1 MSHQWQR
8 LTTATA
14 DAIGRAR
21 VSLFNYEQGRTIHIE
36 GPIDLIGQADGDEGQ
51 YFERHLPPLA
61 DDIQSITIDE
71 KGLLVGA
78 STGLPEPNE
87 HFIEKKLAQSG
98 HGTPTDGLV
107 SDKEGLPSVDPEKP
121 ASIPGLSELNKPKNP
136 ENGIE
141 LEEKSGEAND
151 SHIKDAETD
160 EHASVTQHRTE
171 STSVGSIAAT
181 KTLDTRDRD
190 EPMDDLFEGE
200 DNLEDA
206 ESPKAT
212 GNNVANAS
220 QEKEPQNIPSAI
232 VRELSTEEDPKSSES
247 VSNDL
252 KQTQIVSEFVQSPDT
267 SGDPKG
273 ESQVLEESGLKT
285 DSIRPNS
292 EMPDDNVREAT
303 YASSN
308 DGLEQLEHEGP
319 QLEEVGSPKDEGAL
333 VVNGSDSPKAEAR
346 TATKT
351 VTGPEIQ
358 HNIDEEIESQV
369 DDGPS
374 KVEKPKPK
382 VRKPLPTVPSSISN
396 HTSKKK
402 RPAIV
407 LKQDATGK
415 RKAQDYE
422 IEWESEPDRLKKK
435 SKISKVQVDAK
446 GKPLPPLLNA
456 NAGRVRKGREGGS
469 EVGGDVE
476 SGAPPEK
483 KIRVVK
489 ADTKPPKPKKEP
501 KAKKSAAKGKA
512 PPARKR
518 TTKSAPKK
526 GTAKKVTVK
535 PPKSDEFGVD
545 SGSEDD

>member
-21 VSLFNYEQGRTIHIE
+21 VSLSNYEQGRTVHIE
-36 GPIDLIGQADGDEGQ
+36 GPIDLIGQADGDDGQ
-51 YFERHLPPLA
+51 YLERHLPPLA

-71 KGLLVGA
+71 NGLLVGA

-87 HFIEKKLAQSG
+87 HFVEKELAQSG
-98 HGTPTDGLV
+98 HGTPIDGLV
-107 SDKEGLPSVDPEKP
+107 SDKGGLPSVDPAKP
-121 ASIPGLSELNKPKNP
+121 ASIPGLSELNNPKIP
-136 ENGIE
+136 ESGVE
-141 LEEKSGEAND
+141 LDKKSDEASD
-151 SHIKDAETD
+151 LHIQDGETD
-160 EHASVTQHRTE
+160 EHASVRQHRPE
-171 STSVGSIAAT
+171 STSVGSIAAI
-181 KTLDTRDRD
+181 KTLDTRDQD

-206 ESPKAT
+206 GSPKAT
-212 GNNVANAS
+212 GDNIVNAS
-220 QEKEPQNIPSAI
+220 QEKGPQNIPSAI
-232 VRELSTEEDPKSSES
+232 ARELSTEEDPKSGES
-247 VSNDL
+247 VSDDL
-252 KQTQIVSEFVQSPDT
+252 KQTPVVSELVQSPET
-267 SGDPKG
+267 SGDPNG

-285 DSIRPNS
+285 DSIRPSS

-308 DGLEQLEHEGP
+308 DGMELLENERL
-319 QLEEVGSPKDEGAL
+319 QLEEVGNPKDESAL
-333 VVNGSDSPKAEAR
+333 VVNGSDSLKAEAR

-351 VTGPEIQ
+351 VPAPEVQ

-369 DDGPS
+369 DDSPS
-374 KVEKPKPK
+374 EVEEPGPK
-382 VRKPLPTVPSSISN
+382 VRKPLPTIPSSISN

-469 EVGGDVE
+469 EVDGDVK

-483 KIRVVK
+483 KSKVAK
-489 ADTKPPKPKKEP
+489 ADPKPPKPKK
-501 KAKKSAAKGKA
+501 SATKGKA
-512 PPARKR
+512 PSARKR

-526 GTAKKVTVK
+526 GTAKKITVK
-535 PPKSDEFGVD
+535 PPKSGEFVVD